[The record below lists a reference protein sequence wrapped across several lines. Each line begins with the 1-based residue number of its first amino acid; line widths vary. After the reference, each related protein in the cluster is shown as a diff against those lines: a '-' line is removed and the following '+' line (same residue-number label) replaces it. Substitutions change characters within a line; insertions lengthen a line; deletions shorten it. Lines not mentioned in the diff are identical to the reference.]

1 MGVELTFQNLIFQ
14 YKATA
19 DVEAGIGMYQKYTA
33 VPDDMLPL
41 RQVCV
46 CVSLRVHI
54 RVRVCIHVRVRVR
67 VRVRIYVR
75 VCVRVCVRVR
85 ATHRHR

>member
-1 MGVELTFQNLIFQ
+1 MVVELTFQNLICQ

-46 CVSLRVHI
+46 CV
-54 RVRVCIHVRVRVR
+54 CG
-67 VRVRIYVR
+67 VR

-85 ATHRHR
+85 ATPLVSHSSYFLLLWGGNN